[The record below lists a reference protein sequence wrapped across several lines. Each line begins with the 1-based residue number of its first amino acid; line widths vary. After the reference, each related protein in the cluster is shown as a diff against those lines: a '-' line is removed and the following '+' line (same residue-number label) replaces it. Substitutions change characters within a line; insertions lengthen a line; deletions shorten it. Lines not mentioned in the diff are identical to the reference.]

1 MKAENKHAEKLL
13 THLNMLIDYW
23 SKVDKEDPK
32 ANIEGVIFSVLV
44 MIDGGGMVFP
54 EGIDL
59 IDRETGETISTGYLH
74 EILKNY
80 K

>member
-1 MKAENKHAEKLL
+1 MKTENKKTEKLL

-23 SKVDKEDPK
+23 SEIENKDLKD
-32 ANIEGVIFSVLV
+32 NIDGVVFSFLV
-44 MIDGGGMVFP
+44 MIDGGSAFP

-74 EILKNY
+74 EILRNY
-80 K
+80 KR